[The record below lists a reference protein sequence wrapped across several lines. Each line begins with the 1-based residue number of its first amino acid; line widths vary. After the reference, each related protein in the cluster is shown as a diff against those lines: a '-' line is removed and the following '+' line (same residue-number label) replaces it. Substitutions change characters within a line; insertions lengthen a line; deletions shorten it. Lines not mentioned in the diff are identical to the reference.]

1 MEGLQIENSSSK
13 LILSIDKGSFSE
25 KVLLKVM
32 KVARLEYLLEKAG
45 FDDAVMQLDEEMKES
60 WWQQNK
66 DEILAKANQ

>member
-1 MEGLQIENSSSK
+1 MEGLRIENSSSK

-45 FDDAVMQLDEEMKES
+45 FDDAVMQLDEELKES

-66 DEILAKANQ
+66 DEILAKAHQ

>member
-32 KVARLEYLLEKAG
+32 KVARLEYLLKKAG

>member
-45 FDDAVMQLDEEMKES
+45 FDDAVMQLDEELKES

-66 DEILAKANQ
+66 DEILAKAHQ

>member
-1 MEGLQIENSSSK
+1 MEGLQIENNSNK